1 MPYFEV
7 YTVLYG
13 GATHSGLLQCKY
25 PGCHIVRGGGTEIIF
40 ITAIRFWKCFVVV
53 ELCCGFLSLPS
64 MFNLLLETMLVFS

>member
-25 PGCHIVRGGGTEIIF
+25 PGCHIVRGGGGAQKLF
-40 ITAIRFWKCFVVV
+40 LSQLAGFVAV